1 MIGSVSIQSDIYNN
15 IDLMPPSYDEIMQQN
30 KVIMIKNE
38 QESEVP
44 LPTLPYSHIE
54 VIPNTSKF
62 NLLDLF
68 IFVKNF

>member
-1 MIGSVSIQSDIYNN
+1 
-15 IDLMPPSYDEIMQQN
+15 MPPSYDEIMQQN